1 MAEETKLITISMES
15 IESDVMKQ
23 VSAIAKRQKDKA
35 GDSLFGNTTLHF
47 SKFFSDASLHHSPK

>member
-35 GDSLFGNTTLHF
+35 GDSLFGNTTL
-47 SKFFSDASLHHSPK
+47 SAV